1 MELFNYNGEA
11 AGVRWIMLLSSIY
24 YFLYFGAV
32 AFLFPFLALFY
43 KAHGLTGSQMGELA
57 AVSPLISFFGAP
69 LWNGVAD
76 ASHRHKLTAVVAV
89 LGVVTIAF
97 VFPNLATFAAMLVM
111 ICLYSFFN
119 SPTGSLVDSA
129 VMALLGDRKER
140 YGRIRLW
147 GTVGYGVIAPIASIA
162 IGRYGVKWAFW
173 GYALIMAVGLLVLIP
188 LPFRQSQS
196 NRSFFGGM
204 RQLFSHRAWVLFLVM
219 VFIAGAGMA
228 TYNNYFLVYM
238 QSLGSSSALMG
249 LALTIAT
256 ASEVPAMFFSDRI
269 LRRFGARGMLIIAM
283 STIGLRLLAYSATS
297 ATWLILL
304 IQVVHGLTFAA
315 VYTAGVY
322 FADQVAPPGM
332 KATAQGMF
340 NGTLMGFGAGAG
352 GLLGG
357 VLMDRFSPSTMYAA
371 IGGSVLVGLFVFL
384 LFERRLSQ
392 KQVAEIET

>member
-1 MELFNYNGEA
+1 MVLP
-11 AGVRWIMLLSSIY
+11 SIY
-24 YFLYFGAV
+24 YFIYFGAV

-43 KAHGLTGSQMGELA
+43 KAQGLTGSQIGLLA

-69 LWNGVAD
+69 LWNAAAD
-76 ASHRHKLTAVVAV
+76 ATHRHKLVAV
-89 LGVVTIAF
+89 LANLGVVTIAF
-97 VFPNLATFAAMLVM
+97 IFPSLATFGGMFLM

-119 SPTGSLVDSA
+119 SPTGSLADSA
-129 VMALLGDRKER
+129 VMVLLGDRKER

-147 GTVGYGVIAPIASIA
+147 GTVGYGVVAPLASLV
-162 IGRYGVKWAFW
+162 IGRYGVRWAFW
-173 GYALIMAVGLLVLIP
+173 GYALIMVGGLLVILL
-188 LPFRQSQS
+188 LPFRQSHS
-196 NRSFFGGM
+196 NGSFLGGM
-204 RQLFSHRAWVLFLVM
+204 RLLFSHRAWMLFLLM

-238 QSLGSSSALMG
+238 QSLGASSALMG

-256 ASEVPAMFFSDRI
+256 ASEIPAMFFSDRI

-283 STIGLRLLAYSATS
+283 SVIGLRFLAYSITS
-297 ATWLILL
+297 ASWVVLL

-315 VYTAGVY
+315 IYTAGVY

-340 NGTLMGFGAGAG
+340 NGTLMGFGAAAG

-357 VLMDRFSPSTMYAA
+357 ILMDRFSPSVMYAGV
-371 IGGSVLVGLFVFL
+371 GGLVLVGLFIFL
-384 LFERRLSQ
+384 LFERRLAVRTVHEGDSNG
-392 KQVAEIET
+392 TL

>member
-1 MELFNYNGEA
+1 MVLP
-11 AGVRWIMLLSSIY
+11 SIY
-24 YFLYFGAV
+24 YFIYFGAV

-43 KAHGLTGSQMGELA
+43 KAQGLTGSQIGLLA

-76 ASHRHKLTAVVAV
+76 ATHRHKLVAV
-89 LGVVTIAF
+89 LANLGVVTIAF
-97 VFPNLATFAAMLVM
+97 IFPSFATFGGMFLM

-119 SPTGSLVDSA
+119 APTGSLADSA

-147 GTVGYGVIAPIASIA
+147 GTVGYGVVAPLASLV
-162 IGRYGVKWAFW
+162 IGRYGVRWAFW
-173 GYALIMAVGLLVLIP
+173 GYALIMVGGLLVILL
-188 LPFRQSQS
+188 LPFRQSHS
-196 NRSFFGGM
+196 NGSFLGGM
-204 RQLFSHRAWVLFLVM
+204 RLLFSHRAWMLFLLM

-238 QSLGSSSALMG
+238 QSLGASSALMG

-256 ASEVPAMFFSDRI
+256 ASEIPAMFFSDRI

-283 STIGLRLLAYSATS
+283 SVIGLRFLAYSITAIPWV
-297 ATWLILL
+297 ALL

-340 NGTLMGFGAGAG
+340 NGTLMGFGAAAG

-357 VLMDRFSPSTMYAA
+357 ILMDRFSPSVMYAGV
-371 IGGSVLVGLFVFL
+371 GGLVLVGLLIFL
-384 LFERRLSQ
+384 LFERRLAARTVHEGDSNG
-392 KQVAEIET
+392 TL